1 MTSEI
6 EATLKQAV
14 VDICEER
21 NASIIGI
28 HGLVKQMKG
37 KSSFVLRNNFPHLK
51 SRLPTFGLTATLW
64 RPDSGAPLSVTV
76 ETHTLKTLKVRIK
89 DKHASLLKQWAFECN
104 QVRN

>member
-37 KSSFVLRNNFPHLK
+37 KS
-51 SRLPTFGLTATLW
+51 
-64 RPDSGAPLSVTV
+64 GAPLSVTV

-89 DKHASLLKQWAFECN
+89 GKHASLLKQWAFECS